1 MHLSTKVGI
10 SYPSFGF
17 LLLAD
22 VENEFA
28 YLYASKYSA
37 FDFRQDV
44 CKGFQVLRVTRRE
57 EEEFFLLFFNG
68 EGVSQQQQQ
77 TTHDILAAISICY
90 YLFDVVWTHSLD
102 IEPL

>member
-1 MHLSTKVGI
+1 MRMLRAAVSVG
-10 SYPSFGF
+10 FGF

-28 YLYASKYSA
+28 YASKYSA

-44 CKGFQVLRVTRRE
+44 CKGFQVSRVTRRE

-68 EGVSQQQQQ
+68 EGVSQQQ
-77 TTHDILAAISICY
+77 TTHYILAALSICY
-90 YLFDVVWTHSLD
+90 YPFGSGLVHLISNHYDGL
-102 IEPL
+102 

>member
-1 MHLSTKVGI
+1 MVKYLFRMLRAAVSVG
-10 SYPSFGF
+10 FGF

-44 CKGFQVLRVTRRE
+44 CKGFQVSRVTRRE

-68 EGVSQQQQQ
+68 EGVSQQQ

-90 YLFDVVWTHSLD
+90 YRCGLD
-102 IEPL
+102 SFT